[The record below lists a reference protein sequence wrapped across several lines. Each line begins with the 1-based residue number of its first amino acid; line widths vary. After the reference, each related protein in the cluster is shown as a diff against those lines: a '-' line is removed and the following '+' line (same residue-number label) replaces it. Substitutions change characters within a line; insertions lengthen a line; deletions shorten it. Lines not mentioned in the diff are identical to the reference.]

1 MSKKKKHNLQWIKQ
15 TLELSENHNWQGTP
29 GHRIFVA
36 GRGAVRFDVPED
48 WHFEPKENSFRFLD
62 KKPPDDDCGLEVS
75 YNLLPP
81 GNWSELPL
89 VELLEHVVRDD
100 SRNVI
105 DHGKIV
111 QLKRQTAR
119 LVWTQL
125 KFIDTQDGQE
135 REAYSRICIGIGSG
149 VQCLITFEFWAD
161 DTDRCVP
168 VWDTVLNTLVLGL
181 FISDPRTGFALPD

>member
-1 MSKKKKHNLQWIKQ
+1 MSKKKKHNLQWIEK
-15 TLELSENHNWQGTP
+15 TLELKNNHNWKGTP

-36 GRGAVRFDVPED
+36 GRGAVRFDIPED
-48 WHFEPKENSFRFLD
+48 WHFEPKDNSFRFLD

-100 SRNVI
+100 SRDVI
-105 DHGKIV
+105 DRGKII
-111 QLKRQTAR
+111 QFKRQTAR
-119 LVWTQL
+119 VVWTEL
-125 KFIDTQDGQE
+125 KFIDTQEDQN

-161 DTDRCVP
+161 DTERCTP
-168 VWDTVLNTLVLGL
+168 VWDTVMNTLVLGL